1 GHAAEHLAE
10 ICEAPTVRDANG
22 DPVLDKDGNVQMV
35 EAAFDPQTGTYDI
48 NRLSDEQLAEMNLR
62 SGCVACKTTHFEEIY
77 TQQGAAANDGSIASL
92 RHDYVNIFVGPG
104 TLKADPWESVHLS
117 HTRALFQQELLPI
130 RDAYRAAGFLPARYP
145 HVQDDYIG
153 LELDFLAKLA
163 GAARAEWEAG
173 NAAAA
178 QERLAQSKAFLE
190 EHLLLWIDSLAQ
202 AIEREYGDG
211 FYARFT
217 KLSGLIAKRD
227 ADILEALLSI

>member
-1 GHAAEHLAE
+1 MS
-10 ICEAPTVRDANG
+10 PS
-22 DPVLDKDGNVQMV
+22 
-35 EAAFDPQTGTYDI
+35 AAFPTERLSMDSETTLIALI
-48 NRLSDEQLAEMNLR
+48 NRQFLYELLARAYAVEPDEQFLGILR
-62 SGCVACKTTHFEEIY
+62 EPHTREEVGLVSHELTDSILGEFS
-77 TQQGAAANDGSIASL
+77 TAAAAANDGSIASL

-178 QERLAQSKAFLE
+178 QERLSQSKAFLE

-211 FYARFT
+211 FYTRFT